1 MKSKLLRNWEA
12 KLITLALATVIWFL
26 VTAYL
31 DRRTPVRPAILGPQ
45 EIRRNLQ

>member
-26 VTAYL
+26 VKDYL
-31 DRRTPVRPAILGPQ
+31 DRRGPSRPAILGPQ
-45 EIRRNLQ
+45 EIQRSVK